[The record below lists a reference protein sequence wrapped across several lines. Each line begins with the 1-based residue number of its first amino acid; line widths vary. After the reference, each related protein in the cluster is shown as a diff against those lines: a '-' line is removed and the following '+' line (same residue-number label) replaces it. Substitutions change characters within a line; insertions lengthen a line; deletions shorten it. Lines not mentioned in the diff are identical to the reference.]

1 VALTPWTNE
10 RAIREWSEVPREVL
24 TAMDPCGDFARERLL
39 NPVIFRMLGE
49 VSGQRVLDAGCGQG
63 YLSRLLVARGA
74 QVVGVEPGSALFEY
88 AVEMERER
96 SPRIRYVKEDLS
108 KLSDLGIF
116 DAVVANM
123 VFVDIPDWRAAMR
136 RCVESLRP
144 GGLFVFSLNHPCF
157 EDLSNSWL
165 ANGSLLVSE
174 YLREYV
180 VGVRYGANFHR
191 PLSDYVNYVLDL
203 GCQVVELS
211 EPGLD
216 ETATVGGPDGAEAWV
231 HVPPFIIVAA
241 RRK

>member
-1 VALTPWTNE
+1 MAPTPWTNE
-10 RAIREWSEVPREVL
+10 QTIREWSRVPRAVL
-24 TAMDPCGDFARERLL
+24 AAMDPRGDFAREHLL
-39 NPVIFRMLGE
+39 NPVIFRMLGD
-49 VSGQRVLDAGCGQG
+49 VSGKRVLDAGCGQG

-74 QVVGVEPGSALFEY
+74 QVVGVEPGSAPYDY
-88 AVEMERER
+88 AVEMEGEQ

-108 KLSDLGIF
+108 KLSDLGRF

-123 VFVDIPDWRAAMR
+123 VFIDIPDWRAAMQ

-157 EDLSNSWL
+157 EDLTHSWL
-165 ANGSLLVSE
+165 ASGSLVVAE

-191 PLSDYVNYVLDL
+191 PLSDYVNYVLAL
-203 GCQVVELS
+203 GCQLVELS

-216 ETATVGGPDGAEAWV
+216 EAAAVGGPDGAEAWA